1 MTEYVAVVHC
11 PGCETC
17 EVYFNDLD
25 TLEEYCSVTNESYGF
40 IIEAYALNPDG
51 TYNHRLFTF
60 D

>member
-25 TLEEYCSVTNESYGF
+25 SLEEYCSVTNQTYGF
-40 IIEAYALNPDG
+40 IIDVYALNSDC
-51 TYNHRLFTF
+51 TCRHMYTF
-60 D
+60 G